1 VGLWARVK
9 HPTVLAGRHW
19 LRRFGWHRWGWAF
32 SGDASLTSCRVEFG
46 NLVSV
51 FAKHFV
57 DCVVV
62 KLRVPDPWYLELFR
76 ETRSRVPGKFFGK

>member
-1 VGLWARVK
+1 
-9 HPTVLAGRHW
+9 
-19 LRRFGWHRWGWAF
+19 
-32 SGDASLTSCRVEFG
+32 
-46 NLVSV
+46 V

-76 ETRSRVPGKFFGK
+76 ETRSRVPGKFFGLTFSLAKSDFIRRFLACNYFTS